1 MTLHKLGPNGWEY
14 LVDSVSVADE
24 GRGLGQDLVA
34 YYAATD
40 NPPGVWTGAL
50 AEVLGVAGTEAGRE
64 QIRNLFGHGRHP
76 MLFREYA
83 RTLVTSLD
91 AGATSGALPGLGPDV
106 TPGIDPDA
114 LARALERHPSV
125 VERVLPGAD
134 IAHRVNERMAV
145 EGVDVTGAA
154 RTALRDRIRGEERAA
169 DARRV
174 AHLARR
180 LAKSASAD
188 ERVLADVLVRASPA
202 HLAAAADGLQL
213 GRAFP
218 VHRTVAERA
227 ATRFVAHAVAHPH
240 ATEAELAHAK
250 AEILRE
256 EDTRGERQAVT
267 GFDLV
272 FSPPKSISTA
282 WALAVVTGDD
292 ATRLALEEAHNDAV
306 RAVLA
311 RLENDVAFTRLGA
324 GGAAQVKADGV
335 AAVAFVHRTSRAGD
349 PDLHTHVIVSTK
361 TLGPDGRWRSLD
373 GRALFA
379 AKVAL
384 SEQYNSTV
392 LDGVT
397 HRLGWATGVRADQV
411 DHGSRAIRELVEIPV
426 ALNEAFS
433 SRRAQVKAEFA
444 TLYRKFRE
452 THGREPR
459 RGEEYD
465 LLQQATLNNR
475 PRKDKGGTA
484 AAEARRWREIAESVL
499 GPGYATFL
507 AGLTHTARTLRAD
520 DIGVERI
527 AAWAAATVDGVQHHR
542 STWTVR
548 NLEAEAQRVT
558 RDTAFASSEDRA
570 ATVSRIVRLATAE
583 DRLLDPDTGTRVVR
597 ITPDALIAEPA
608 ALRRP
613 DGTGVF
619 QPHAAVRYTSTAILD
634 AERRLLA
641 HARAGGAPTLSRA
654 AVDAA
659 LAESAREH
667 GRTLAPDQRAA
678 VRHLAHS
685 GTWLTSLIGPA
696 GTGKTTTLRVLVR
709 AAELDG
715 WTVVGLAPSARAA
728 RVLAD
733 TAGIATT
740 ENTHQWAA
748 QLRGG
753 AVAPH
758 PRTLVLI
765 DEAGMAGTLTLDAIT
780 RAHVAAGGVVRLV
793 GDPQQLAAVESGGV
807 LRHLQRHAD
816 SAELTSVWRFRE
828 PDGTPRTWEIDASL
842 RLRDGDTTVVEEYL
856 RHGRVHDGSLQSM
869 TDRVYRDWRADTAAG
884 RVSLMIASTNALA
897 GELSERAR
905 ADRVAAGEV
914 ERDGVALANG
924 GRAGVGDRVVTR
936 RNERAMSLFA
946 GRDWVKN
953 GDVWEV
959 TGRGRDGALTV
970 RHTEH
975 GGTITLPPAYVG
987 SSVELAYASTT
998 HRAQGMTVD
1007 VARALVSADLGRENL
1022 YVMATRGAAAN
1033 HLYVVVDEGLDL
1045 DGHVPA
1051 GQRRTARQA
1060 LTAVI
1065 ARGTTENAAHDDIAA
1080 ALTARTSL
1088 ATLTP
1093 RYRYAHGLVSYRL
1106 DDEEQARAA
1115 DVVREA
1121 LPDPLVDR
1129 ALDDEAWPALA
1140 YYIAL
1145 AGTRDR
1151 DAHDTLT
1158 RALTQDFSV
1167 PPGEVVEEFAA
1178 VNSPAQL
1185 LAWRMEQRLY
1195 GEDKPPR
1202 SGTMPWLPVPP
1213 RPESAREHD
1222 TADVIAYARSTYER
1236 IEARAAHLAVAAV
1249 VAPGLDGAGDD
1260 QSWTVTLGA
1269 LPETG
1274 VEREGWLRTAAAV
1287 AAYRE
1292 TFEVRGPLPLDE
1304 PTEGESIVKTVARDH
1319 VAAMLAKQRSG
1330 ESVVRASDGD
1340 RPGPGRDLAAA
1351 DAPALDALASD
1362 AATLDAAALARAI
1375 EHTRKQHL
1383 ARKNRAAKL
1392 HDRADTI
1399 LARAEA
1405 GQGPAARGLYAD
1417 SVELTRRVD
1426 AIERVPLL
1434 EKTLRAA
1441 HDRLGTAVVALG
1453 TGRPNSLD
1461 HARAR
1466 VERARIERV
1475 SGLLDRARQAAG
1487 SEYEWDAVR
1496 ARHTHLTRTLDLHRE
1511 AAAAVDRATG
1521 LAVRADADRL
1531 ATRAHQARAELDA
1544 LQTELRARVGGGG
1557 GRGLGDIT
1565 RALDAVAT
1573 TRAPRRATPTG
1584 GAVGPGGRPERR
1596 PMVPQAGPELAP

>member
-24 GRGLGQDLVA
+24 GRGLGQDLGA

-50 AEVLGVAGTEAGRE
+50 AEVLGVAGTEADRE
-64 QIRNLFGHGRHP
+64 QIRNLFGRGRHP
-76 MLFREYA
+76 MFVREYA
-83 RTLVTSLD
+83 RALVALLD
-91 AGATSGALPGLGPDV
+91 DGAPASGTLPGLGSGGPDAVDPDV
-106 TPGIDPDA
+106 
-114 LARALERHPSV
+114 LARALARHPSAV
-125 VERVLPGAD
+125 DHLLPGAD
-134 IAHRVNERMAV
+134 VAHRVNERMAA
-145 EGVDVTGAA
+145 EGDGVTGAA
-154 RTALRDRIRGEERAA
+154 RATLRERVRAEERAA
-169 DARRV
+169 DARRL
-174 AHLARR
+174 AGLARR
-180 LAKSASAD
+180 LAKSGDAD
-188 ERVLADVLVRASPA
+188 ERVLADVLARATPA
-202 HLAAAADGLQL
+202 QLATAADGLQL

-227 ATRFVAHAVAHPH
+227 ETRFVAHAAAHPH
-240 ATEAELAHAK
+240 ASEAELAHAK

-282 WALAVVTGDD
+282 WALAVITGDD
-292 ATRLALEEAHNDAV
+292 AARLALEEAHNEAV
-306 RAVLA
+306 RAVIE

-324 GGAAQVKADGV
+324 GGAAQVKAEGV

-349 PDLHTHVIVSTK
+349 PDLHTHVIVSAK

-373 GRALFA
+373 ARALYA
-379 AKVAL
+379 AKVTL

-392 LDGVT
+392 LDGAT
-397 HRLGWATGVRADQV
+397 HRLGWATGIRADQV
-411 DHGSRAIRELVEIPV
+411 DHGSRAIRELVDIP
-426 ALNEAFS
+426 AELNEAFS
-433 SRRAQVKAEFA
+433 SRRAQVKAEFTA
-444 TLYRKFRE
+444 LYRQFRE
-452 THGREPR
+452 RHGREPH

-484 AAEARRWREIAESVL
+484 ADEAERWREIAERVL

-507 AGLTHTARTLRAD
+507 ADLTRDAKTLRAD
-520 DIGVERI
+520 HIDAEQI

-558 RDTAFASSEDRA
+558 RDTAFASPQDRA
-570 ATVSRIVRLATAE
+570 ATVSRILRLATAE
-583 DRLLDPDTGTRVVR
+583 DHLLDPDTGTRVVR
-597 ITPDALIAEPA
+597 ITPDSLIAEPA
-608 ALRRP
+608 SLRRP
-613 DGTGVF
+613 DGIGVF

-641 HARAGGAPTLSRA
+641 HARAGGAPVLSRA

-659 LAESAREH
+659 LAESARESGH
-667 GRTLAPDQRAA
+667 TLAPDQQAA

-715 WTVVGLAPSARAA
+715 WNVIGLAPSARAA

-733 TAGIATT
+733 AAGIATT

-748 QLRGG
+748 QLRAG
-753 AVAPH
+753 AVVPH

-780 RAHVAAGGVVRLV
+780 RAHVAAGGVVRLI
-793 GDPQQLAAVESGGV
+793 GDPHQLAAVESGGV
-807 LRHLQRHAD
+807 LRHLQRHAAG
-816 SAELTSVWRFRE
+816 AELTSVWRFRE

-856 RHGRVHDGSLQSM
+856 RQDRVHDGSLQTM
-869 TDRVYRDWRADTAAG
+869 TDRVYQDWRADTAAG

-897 GELSERAR
+897 GELSARAR

-914 ERDGVALANG
+914 ERGGVLLANG
-924 GRAGVGDRVVTR
+924 SRAGVGDRIVTR
-936 RNERAMSLFA
+936 RNERTMSLFA

-959 TGRGRDGALTV
+959 TARARDGALTV

-987 SSVELAYASTT
+987 THVELAYASTT

-1033 HLYVVVDEGLDL
+1033 HMYVVVDEGLDL

-1060 LTAVI
+1060 LAAVI
-1065 ARGTTENAAHDDIAA
+1065 ARGTAENAAHDDIAA
-1080 ALTARTSL
+1080 ALTARASL

-1115 DVVREA
+1115 EVVRETLPEA
-1121 LPDPLVDR
+1121 LADQV
-1129 ALDDEAWPALA
+1129 LDDEAWPALA
-1140 YYIAL
+1140 HYVAL
-1145 AGTRDR
+1145 AGSGER
-1151 DAHDTLT
+1151 DAHDILA
-1158 RALTQDFSV
+1158 RAFTHDGTVTTTSA
-1167 PPGEVVEEFAA
+1167 VEEFAA

-1185 LAWRMEQRLY
+1185 LAWRMEQRLFD
-1195 GEDKPPR
+1195 EDKPPR

-1213 RPESAREHD
+1213 RAESAREQD
-1222 TADVIAYARSTYER
+1222 TAEAIAYARATYDR

-1249 VAPGLDGAGDD
+1249 AGIAAPGLDDR
-1260 QSWTVTLGA
+1260 SWALALGA
-1269 LPETG
+1269 LPDG
-1274 VEREGWLRTAAAV
+1274 GPGREGWLRTVAAV

-1292 TFEVRGPLPLDE
+1292 TFDVRGPLPLDE
-1304 PTEGESIVKTVARDH
+1304 AVEGESVLKTVARDR
-1319 VAAMLAKQRSG
+1319 VATMLAEHRGGGPVAGTSGADDGSPAPQRELTAG
-1330 ESVVRASDGD
+1330 VTAVD
-1340 RPGPGRDLAAA
+1340 
-1351 DAPALDALASD
+1351 ALDTG
-1362 AATLDAAALARAI
+1362 TLDAAALARAI
-1375 EHTRKQHL
+1375 ERARKLYL
-1383 ARKNRAAKL
+1383 ARHNRARKL
-1392 HDRADTI
+1392 HDRAATI
-1399 LARAEA
+1399 LARADS
-1405 GQGPAARGLYAD
+1405 GQGPATRGLYANA
-1417 SVELTRRVD
+1417 VELTRRVD
-1426 AIERVPLL
+1426 AIDRVAHL

-1441 HDRLGTAVVALG
+1441 HDRHGAAVVALG
-1453 TGRPNSLD
+1453 MSRTDHTLD
-1461 HARAR
+1461 DRRVRA
-1466 VERARIERV
+1466 ERIRIERV
-1475 SGLLDRARQAAG
+1475 DNLLARARQAAG

-1496 ARHTHLTRTLDLHRE
+1496 AEQAHLRQNHELHRE
-1511 AAAAVDRATG
+1511 AAVAVDRATG
-1521 LAVRADADRL
+1521 LAVRAEAEHLAAQAAEAGAELAGLQAHLRTRVGAAGQGGRL
-1531 ATRAHQARAELDA
+1531 AAVAR
-1544 LQTELRARVGGGG
+1544 T
-1557 GRGLGDIT
+1557 
-1565 RALDAVAT
+1565 LDAVGSGVAGKP
-1573 TRAPRRATPTG
+1573 TRSAKAG
-1584 GAVGPGGRPERR
+1584 GVSAQQPPSPEGGLDLVR
-1596 PMVPQAGPELAP
+1596 